1 MNKQDRE
8 DYQQDFELSK
18 LVNKLEFTNV
28 NKVKAAYTSTK
39 HKGEYNKRVR
49 QEKLLT
55 QYKHY
60 FELLNHED
68 NSDLLFHVLSCA
80 NFLHAEQ
87 YKVISAYLQSGD
99 FKQVAS
105 DLGKNYETTKATF
118 RQAVQHL
125 KRLTGETNERNGSSR
140 NDLI

>member
-18 LVNKLEFTNV
+18 LLNKLEFTNV
-28 NKVKAAYTSTK
+28 DKVKAAYTSTK
-39 HKGEYNKRVR
+39 YKGERNKQLRR
-49 QEKLLT
+49 ERLLT
-55 QYKHY
+55 DYKHY
-60 FELLNHED
+60 FELLDRED

-80 NFLHAEQ
+80 NFLTAKQ

-105 DLGKNYETTKATF
+105 DLGTNYETTKATF
-118 RQAVQHL
+118 KQAVARL
-125 KRLTGETNERNGSSR
+125 KYLLGEENETQQGKH
-140 NDLI
+140 